1 MNTYWYPDGNLRK
14 RIGKQTKDTWDFGN
28 YIELI
33 DMESGKYVI
42 KLKSEIELINSQSS
56 YMIHEIFKMPI
67 LFTIATCSQCG
78 EVGSV
83 RPYGINGEMICLKCQ
98 IKPK

>member
-1 MNTYWYPDGNLRK
+1 MNTYWYPDGDLRR

-42 KLKSEIELINSQSS
+42 KLKSEIELINGQFS
-56 YMIHEIFKMPI
+56 
-67 LFTIATCSQCG
+67 
-78 EVGSV
+78 
-83 RPYGINGEMICLKCQ
+83 
-98 IKPK
+98 